1 MYFVLY
7 IIIVL
12 VSFYLIKLLKIGQYK
27 FLAILNM
34 YVYELSKNI
43 KMKIKSGKI
52 AVSTTHK
59 VVNILA
65 IKKCNLMSTC
75 LN

>member
-1 MYFVLY
+1 MLVLILGY
-7 IIIVL
+7 ALDYYSACFI
-12 VSFYLIKLLKIGQYK
+12 LLTKIAQNWSIQIPCH
-27 FLAILNM
+27 FE

-43 KMKIKSGKI
+43 KMKI